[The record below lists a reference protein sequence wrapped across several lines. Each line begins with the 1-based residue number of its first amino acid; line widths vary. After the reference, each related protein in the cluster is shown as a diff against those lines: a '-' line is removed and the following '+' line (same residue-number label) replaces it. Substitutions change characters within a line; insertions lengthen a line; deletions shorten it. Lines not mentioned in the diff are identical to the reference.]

1 MSRYQFR
8 LAALLRYRESLRDQ
22 CRQVL
27 ATWLARDAALADEQD
42 RVEQERQQQLEEM
55 RIAQRTGEELLV
67 DRLAARRYRL
77 GQLAVTQQSL
87 TSQRQQVGRQMES
100 CRQAL
105 VRADQGVKALERL
118 SDTQRFE
125 FLQREELLEARER
138 EEIWQAGRGRGV
150 SSC

>member
-8 LAALLRYRESLRDQ
+8 LAALLRYRESLRNQ

-27 ATWLARDAALADEQD
+27 ATWLARDAALIAEQD
-42 RVEQERQQQLEEM
+42 RVEQERLQQLEEM
-55 RIAQRTGEELLV
+55 RSAQRTGDVLYV
-67 DRLAARRYRL
+67 DRLASRRYRL
-77 GQLAVTQQSL
+77 GQLAAAQQNLVTQ
-87 TSQRQQVGRQMES
+87 RQHVGRQMEV

-118 SDTQRFE
+118 SETQRSE
-125 FLQREELLEARER
+125 FLHHEELLEARER